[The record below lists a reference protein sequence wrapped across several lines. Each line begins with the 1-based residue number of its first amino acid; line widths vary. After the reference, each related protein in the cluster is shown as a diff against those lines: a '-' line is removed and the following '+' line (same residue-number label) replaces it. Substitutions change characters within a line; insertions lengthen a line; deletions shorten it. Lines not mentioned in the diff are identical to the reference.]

1 MKKNIDIEELSR
13 LTHTP
18 KGRYGATDENYAIL
32 KSRLDDQPRKVEV
45 KRQRTLWQKIAIAA
59 SVIIVSS
66 ISYAMIDAYIL
77 DMPRHKTLTY
87 HEAPISQIISDIEEA
102 YDVRITVDDASRL
115 DYRLTAEFST
125 DEELEDII
133 ASLSTASGL
142 ALRVEQPLLIDN

>member
-18 KGRYGATDENYAIL
+18 KGRYGATDDNYAIL
-32 KSRLDDQPRKVEV
+32 KSRLDDQPREVEV

-66 ISYAMIDAYIL
+66 ISYAMIDAYVL

-87 HEAPISQIISDIEEA
+87 HEAPIGQIISDIEEA

-142 ALRVEQPLLIDN
+142 ALRVED

>member
-18 KGRYGATDENYAIL
+18 KGRYGATDDNYAIL

-66 ISYAMIDAYIL
+66 ISYAMIDAYVL

-87 HEAPISQIISDIEEA
+87 HEAPIGQIISDIEEA

-133 ASLSTASGL
+133 ASLSVASGL
-142 ALRVEQPLLIDN
+142 ALRVEQPLLIEN